1 MTNNGKFISVTFS
14 QPHFRKP
21 LYRKS
26 SLNWSLVCKSF
37 GDGLEYFY
45 YKMVKGEKLSEEDQ
59 KSELQMQTL
68 KIIDQ
73 SSSTVYEE
81 DTEDFLFNINW

>member
-1 MTNNGKFISVTFS
+1 
-14 QPHFRKP
+14 
-21 LYRKS
+21 
-26 SLNWSLVCKSF
+26 
-37 GDGLEYFY
+37 
-45 YKMVKGEKLSEEDQ
+45 MVKGEKLSEEDQ